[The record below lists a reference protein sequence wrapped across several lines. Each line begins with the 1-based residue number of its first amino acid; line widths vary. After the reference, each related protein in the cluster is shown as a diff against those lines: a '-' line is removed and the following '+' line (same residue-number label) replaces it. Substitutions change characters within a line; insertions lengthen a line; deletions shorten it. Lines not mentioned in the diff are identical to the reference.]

1 MKKNSWFGFF
11 GSALFHAGVASALF
25 FALKEDDAAN
35 GFSADTISTNIS
47 MEMMMATTVE
57 AAAPQPEPEPVKKA
71 EPEPDKKEIVADP
84 TKKAEKPKDKP
95 KPKEKPKEQP
105 KEKTKEKPK
114 EPAKQPTNKAVA
126 KTAPNPNA
134 VVADKVQAGN
144 ANINSQ
150 ATSTS
155 KSANTSADMSGSGT
169 NTSEIAA
176 YKSKIRREIERHKKY
191 SQRAR
196 MMRKQGI
203 VIVAF
208 NIAADGSLSA
218 ARVVKSSGTEDLDN
232 SALDAVKSARSVGP
246 KPAGMGNAISVPVS
260 FTIQ

>member
-11 GSALFHAGVASALF
+11 GSAFFHVGVASALF

-35 GFSADTISTNIS
+35 SFSAETLSTNIS

-57 AAAPQPEPEPVKKA
+57 SAPPEPETAKKA
-71 EPEPDKKEIVADP
+71 EPEAEKKEVVADP

-95 KPKEKPKEQP
+95 KEKPKEQKKEKPKEKPKEP
-105 KEKTKEKPK
+105 VKKPTDK
-114 EPAKQPTNKAVA
+114 VVA
-126 KTAPNPNA
+126 KVAPNPNA

-150 ATSTS
+150 ATSTAN
-155 KSANTSADMSGSGT
+155 SANTNANMSGNGT

-196 MMRKQGI
+196 MMRKQGT
-203 VIVAF
+203 VVVVF
-208 NIAADGSLSA
+208 NITADGSLTG
-218 ARVVKSSGTEDLDN
+218 ARVAQSSGTEDLDN
-232 SALDAVKSARSVGP
+232 SALDAVRSARSVGP
-246 KPAGMGNAISVPVS
+246 KPAGMASEISVPVS
-260 FTIQ
+260 FRIQ